1 MYVCMYVCSGAG
13 IFHRQCDGH
22 GVRRVER
29 AAVEPQ
35 LQRHVEAHAAMR
47 LHTVHWYPIPCTYS
61 TYTYIHHA
69 SIIYVTIIHLLYN
82 RVQTIQHFQHFIGP
96 VPLWTFIQ

>member
-1 MYVCMYVCSGAG
+1 MYVAVLAYSIASVMATVFDVSSEQLSNHNYSGMWKLTLLCGCIQFTG
-13 IFHRQCDGH
+13 IQY
-22 GVRRVER
+22 R
-29 AAVEPQ
+29 AQ
-35 LQRHVEAHAAMR
+35 
-47 LHTVHWYPIPCTYS
+47 
-61 TYTYIHHA
+61 TYIHIHTYHA